1 MMGGMMLKAEL
12 VVLVAMTT
20 ITSTAMAD
28 CRTIGFRFF
37 VAQSDAVSTTGISTG
52 GSACTHRF
60 RSFGTTQFTSGS
72 IVSRPSNG
80 TLSEI
85 GALQF
90 RYVPKAGY
98 NGTDRY
104 TVRVCGRGGAGSG
117 CSTIT
122 YNLTVR

>member
-1 MMGGMMLKAEL
+1 MTLKVAL
-12 VVLVAMTT
+12 GALVAMTT
-20 ITSTAMAD
+20 ITSAAMAD
-28 CRTIGFRFF
+28 CRTVGVRFF
-37 VAQSDAVSTTGISTG
+37 VAQNDSVSTTGISTG

-60 RSFGTTQFTSGS
+60 RSFATVQFTSGS

-85 GALQF
+85 GELQF

-98 NGTDRY
+98 KGTDRY
-104 TVRVCGRGGAGSG
+104 AVRVCGKGGAGSG

-122 YNLTVR
+122 YNLTVQ